1 MSTSTVSITANPAA
15 ATRRRP
21 VVVGDKKP
29 GIELVSVDGDK
40 LSADKDLSH
49 SIRGEMA
56 ILEREISREAIHV
69 KKTLPASAATTLP
82 PRRTNRKGVSKPEK
96 PRWQVV
102 ISVFTKNFLLL
113 LVLLGLVQMI
123 RRLATSSDNNNSAIA
138 SSSSSSARVS
148 EMDRRM
154 GEMEK
159 ALKTTTKAMREI
171 GGLREELSEK
181 IEGRSVELGNGLK
194 KVVARTEILEKS
206 LAELRAKELVSKED
220 LEILF
225 DEFNKGKGLDHGY
238 GDMDLGEIKIGGL
251 REELSE
257 KIEGRSVELGN
268 GLKKLEGRTEILEK
282 SLAELREKELVSK
295 EDLEILFDEFNKG
308 KGLDHGYG
316 DMDLGEIRVFARE
329 IVEKEIEKYAADGLG
344 RVDYALA
351 SGGAMV
357 VKHSEPYTTARGN
370 NWFYATKLKEVHDDA
385 EKMLRPSFGEPGQ
398 CFPLRG
404 SNGFVEIKLRTAIVP
419 EAVTLEHVAK
429 SVAYDRSSA
438 PKHCRVSGWLQGH
451 LPTVQVV
458 DTEKMFLLT
467 EFAYDLE
474 KSNTQTFNVLDS
486 AGSGTIDMV
495 RFDFTSNH
503 GSPSHTCIYRL
514 RVHGREPNSVSL
526 LAA

>member
-1 MSTSTVSITANPAA
+1 MSASTVSISANPAN

-29 GIELVSVDGDK
+29 GIELVAVEGDK
-40 LSADKDLSH
+40 LSTEKDLSH

-56 ILEREISREAIHV
+56 VLEREISRDAIHV
-69 KKTLPASAATTLP
+69 KKSLPASATATLP
-82 PRRTNRKGVSKPEK
+82 PRRTSRKGVSKPEK
-96 PRWQVV
+96 PLWQTV
-102 ISVFTKNFLLL
+102 ISVFTKNFLLV
-113 LVLLGLVQMI
+113 LVLFGLVQMI
-123 RRLATSSDNNNSAIA
+123 RRLATSSDNSNSSIA
-138 SSSSSSARVS
+138 SSSGARVS
-148 EMDRRM
+148 EIDRRI

-159 ALKTTTKAMREI
+159 ALKTTTKAMQVQVDVVDRRIEREI

-181 IEGRSVELGNGLK
+181 IEGTSMELGNELK
-194 KVVARTEILEKS
+194 KLEGRTDS
-206 LAELRAKELVSKED
+206 LGKALVELRVKELVSKED

-225 DEFNKGKGLDHGY
+225 DEFSKAKGLDHGY
-238 GDMDLGEIKIGGL
+238 GD
-251 REELSE
+251 
-257 KIEGRSVELGN
+257 
-268 GLKKLEGRTEILEK
+268 T
-282 SLAELREKELVSK
+282 
-295 EDLEILFDEFNKG
+295 
-308 KGLDHGYG
+308 
-316 DMDLGEIRVFARE
+316 DLGEIRVFARE
-329 IVEKEIEKYAADGLG
+329 IVEKEIEKYTADGLG

-357 VKHSEPYTTARGN
+357 VKHSEPYAFGRGN
-370 NWFYATKLKEVHDDA
+370 NWFYTAKLKDVHHDA

-438 PKHCRVSGWLQGH
+438 PKDCRVSGWLQGH
-451 LPTVQVV
+451 LPTDQVV

-474 KSNTQTFNVLDS
+474 KSNTQTYNVLDS
-486 AGSGTIDMV
+486 AGSGTVDMV

-526 LAA
+526 LAS